1 MSFPSVPRAF
11 RPLLAALTV
20 LLSLTALAAPLPVQ
34 AQIQNS
40 QSQDY
45 SQPAPADQQAIL
57 ATIQAQLDAFQ
68 VDDWSRAF
76 SFATPRLREIF
87 GTPQNFMAMVRGGYM
102 PVYRPQSVEFL
113 DSRVVAGRTGQAVR
127 FVGPDGVAV
136 IAIYTMEKQPDGSWR
151 IAAVQLVPTG
161 EVSS

>member
-1 MSFPSVPRAF
+1 MSFSLMPRAF

-20 LLSLTALAAPLPVQ
+20 LLSVTALAAPLTVQ
-34 AQIQNS
+34 A

-76 SFATPRLREIF
+76 SFATPRLREMF

-113 DSRVVAGRTGQAVR
+113 DSRVVSGRTGQAVR

-151 IAAVQLVPTG
+151 IAAVQLIPTG

>member
-1 MSFPSVPRAF
+1 MSFLSAPHAF
-11 RPLLAALTV
+11 RPLLAALSV
-20 LLSLTALAAPLPVQ
+20 LLSVTLLAVPPQ
-34 AQIQNS
+34 AQA

-45 SQPAPADQQAIL
+45 SQPAPADQRAIL

-68 VDDWSRAF
+68 LDDWSRAF
-76 SFATPRLREIF
+76 SFATPRLREMF

-151 IAAVQLVPTG
+151 IAAVQLIPTG

>member
-20 LLSLTALAAPLPVQ
+20 LLSVTALGAPLPVQ
-34 AQIQNS
+34 AQN
-40 QSQDY
+40 QDY
-45 SQPAPADQQAIL
+45 SQPAPADQRAIL

-76 SFATPRLREIF
+76 SFATPRLREMF

-136 IAIYTMEKQPDGSWR
+136 IAIYTMEQQPDGSWR
-151 IAAVQLVPTG
+151 IAAVQLLPTG